1 MLQKEDAAAAL
12 KLGPADGQR
21 IVRALEVLE
30 VSGRSILTWQEQDS
44 EALVDPGEAE
54 MIVLEPE
61 RKTLVERIEKRFDQM
76 IEAGAVAEVE
86 TLLSLRLDPAL
97 PAMKAI
103 GVREIAAA
111 LDGRWTM
118 DEAIERA
125 KAATRQYAKRQRT
138 WFRHQMDP
146 AWKRR
151 PA

>member
-30 VSGRSILTWQEQDS
+30 VSGRSILAWQAEAA
-44 EALVDPGEAE
+44 EALVNPGEAE
-54 MIVLEPE
+54 MILLEPE

-86 TLLSLRLDPAL
+86 ALLSLRLDPAL

-111 LDGRWTM
+111 LDGRWPM
-118 DEAIERA
+118 GEAIERA

-138 WFRHQMDP
+138 WFRHQMGP
-146 AWKRR
+146 AWERR